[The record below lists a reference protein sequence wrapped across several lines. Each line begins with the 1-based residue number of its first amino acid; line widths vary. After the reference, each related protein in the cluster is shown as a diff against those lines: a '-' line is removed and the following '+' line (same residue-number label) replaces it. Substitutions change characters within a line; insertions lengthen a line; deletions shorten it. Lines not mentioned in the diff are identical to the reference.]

1 MCSTRTKKSGGREE
15 EGEREKS
22 RKREGKGGKE
32 RMDLMGQL
40 TCYEF
45 ISRCI
50 ALACENHINK
60 NNCGVVC
67 AKQRE
72 RIGKNLLLLKMW
84 HRK

>member
-22 RKREGKGGKE
+22 RIREGKE

-72 RIGKNLLLLKMW
+72 RIGKKFIAIVNVA
-84 HRK
+84 

>member
-72 RIGKNLLLLKMW
+72 RIGKKFIAIENVA
-84 HRK
+84 